1 MKGIYYDG
9 ATSKPYSIE
18 LDYGPGYLQFY
29 YTDSLGNQV
38 NRNVPAKN
46 IKNWLIAGS
55 NTTIKI
61 GDFPYQ
67 TIQIEGVLEEEA
79 IAVAGNRSRTTVFKE
94 SYNYGSGSSLSY
106 MFGLFIAMAGFLV
119 SLYLWVI
126 PWVAVQIA
134 MSSPTSFDS
143 SIGDPAADEIKAS
156 SAVNKKASAL
166 LNEFVQNLK
175 LDTSN
180 FTPKLTVLDDG
191 TVNAFALPGGNMMF
205 YSGLI
210 DKMESPEELAGVL
223 GHEWGHVIK
232 RHSVRQLV
240 SNLSAFVIVSAV
252 LGDAGGIT
260 AVLVE
265 NADAITRLSYSRNM
279 ESESDE
285 YAIGV
290 LHRNKLDPM
299 GVSKSFTRLKES
311 SNPIMMDSTEITIPE
326 FLTTHPDLDG
336 RIADTKSAALKKKT
350 KVEANPTLQEIF
362 DELKELVKEEE

>member
-9 ATSKPYSIE
+9 ATSKPFNIE
-18 LDYGPGYLQFY
+18 LEYGPGYIQFY

-38 NRNVPAKN
+38 NRNIPAKN
-46 IKNWLIAGS
+46 IQNWLIAGS
-55 NTTIKI
+55 NTVIKI

-67 TIQIEGVLEEEA
+67 TIQIEGILEKAA
-79 IAVAGNRSRTTVFKE
+79 IEDADPNRAPVYRQSFNYSSSR
-94 SYNYGSGSSLSY
+94 SLSY
-106 MFGLFIAMAGFLV
+106 MFGLFIAMGVFLV
-119 SLYLWVI
+119 SLYLWVV

-134 MSSPTSFDS
+134 MSSPPSFDKS
-143 SIGDPAADEIKAS
+143 LGDPAAVEIKKDLKQ
-156 SAVNKKASAL
+156 NKKASEL
-166 LNEFVQNLK
+166 LNEFARELK
-175 LDTSN
+175 LDTSK
-180 FTPKLTVLDDG
+180 FSPRLTVIEEE

-210 DKMESPEELAGVL
+210 DKMESAEELAGVL
-223 GHEWGHVIK
+223 GHEWGHVVN

-279 ESESDE
+279 ESESDD
-285 YAIGV
+285 YAIEV
-290 LHRNKLDPM
+290 LHQNNLDPM

-311 SNPIMMDSTEITIPE
+311 SKPIMIDSTEVSIPE
-326 FLTTHPDLDG
+326 FLTTHPDIES
-336 RIADTKSAALKKKT
+336 RISTTKEAAKKKKT
-350 KVEANPTLQEIF
+350 KVSVSPALQEIF
-362 DELKELVKEEE
+362 DELKEAVKETE

>member
-67 TIQIEGVLEEEA
+67 TIQIEGILEETA
-79 IAVAGNRSRTTVFKE
+79 IASANNGNANVYRE
-94 SYNYGSGSSLSY
+94 SFNYGSSRSFSY
-106 MFGLFIAMAGFLV
+106 MFGLFLAMAGFLV

-210 DKMESPEELAGVL
+210 NKMESPEELAGVL

-252 LGDAGGIT
+252 LGDAGGVT

-265 NADAITRLSYSRNM
+265 NADAITRLSYNRGM
-279 ESESDE
+279 ETESDE
-285 YAIGV
+285 YAISV

-311 SNPIMMDSTEITIPE
+311 SNPIMLDSTEITIPE
-326 FLTTHPDLDG
+326 FLTTHPDLDK
-336 RIADTKSAALKKKT
+336 RILTSKEAALKMKT
-350 KVEANPTLQEIF
+350 KVAANPVLQEIF
-362 DELKELVKEEE
+362 DELKELVKEGN